1 MQRHRRSLPALLLVL
16 CLSFVI
22 ACSVQSPKKQSRED
36 RLRDD
41 LRAFH
46 WALIGQDIPS
56 ALRYVPSG
64 ERDSWDETFA
74 CLFKRV
80 RLLDYRVELIDFGE
94 KSKEATVR
102 VRWTGH
108 ALNSLVTEET
118 LWKEEW
124 SFDPDKERWSL
135 LSEPADLKGLP
146 GACRPGGP
154 EREGSAEPAR

>member
-1 MQRHRRSLPALLLVL
+1 MPGLIFVL
-16 CLSFVI
+16 CLLSLM
-22 ACSVQSPKKQSRED
+22 ACSIQSPRKQNRED
-36 RLRDD
+36 RLRED

-46 WALIGQDIPS
+46 WALIGQDIPP

-64 ERDSWDETFA
+64 ERDAWDETFA
-74 CLFKRV
+74 CVFKRV

-102 VRWTGH
+102 VRWTSH
-108 ALNSLVTEET
+108 FLNSLVTEES

-135 LSEPADLKGLP
+135 LSAPADLKGLP
-146 GACRPGGP
+146 ENCLSGKTTS
-154 EREGSAEPAR
+154 EGSAETGR